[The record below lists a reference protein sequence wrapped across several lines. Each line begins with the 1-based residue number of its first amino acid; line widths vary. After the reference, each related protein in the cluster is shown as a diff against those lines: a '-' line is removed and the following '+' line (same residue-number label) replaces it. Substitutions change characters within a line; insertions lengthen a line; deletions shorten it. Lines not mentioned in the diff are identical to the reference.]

1 MTHTATDG
9 LGARYRARTL
19 SDGPTL
25 AEVTVSDVA
34 DLCNTW
40 MNTPGIAW
48 WRKRAAREIMDTL
61 TAEPDPTS
69 DLAIVGMG
77 TEHGEAVLNVA
88 AGGPRSHAALLATVA
103 AMGELLDEHNPPNY
117 VEFEVITAERTYI
130 THVCTADKPSP
141 HTLRMQAEQRI
152 AEVREALAGDGDPNA
167 RIAAA
172 LRLLGEA
179 S

>member
-69 DLAIVGMG
+69 DLAIAGMG
-77 TEHGEAVLNVA
+77 TEHGEAVLNTASAQDADPCDSAARRIADILQADGATNLEHGDAHQIALVALRMARAVA
-88 AGGPRSHAALLATVA
+88 AT
-103 AMGELLDEHNPPNY
+103 
-117 VEFEVITAERTYI
+117 RT
-130 THVCTADKPSP
+130 
-141 HTLRMQAEQRI
+141 HT
-152 AEVREALAGDGDPNA
+152 
-167 RIAAA
+167 
-172 LRLLGEA
+172 
-179 S
+179 